1 MNFYIFKQLLWW
13 HKDMGTVAASRYS
26 CSLSL
31 IIQGCCQI
39 QKEVSR
45 GHSWL
50 INVDEIKASGTNQ
63 ILFLQPNDFWKLFA
77 G

>member
-1 MNFYIFKQLLWW
+1 
-13 HKDMGTVAASRYS
+13 MGTVYASRCS
-26 CSLSL
+26 CSL
-31 IIQGCCQI
+31 IIQGCSQI

-45 GHSWL
+45 GHSGL

-63 ILFLQPNDFWKLFA
+63 ILFLQPNDFRKLFP